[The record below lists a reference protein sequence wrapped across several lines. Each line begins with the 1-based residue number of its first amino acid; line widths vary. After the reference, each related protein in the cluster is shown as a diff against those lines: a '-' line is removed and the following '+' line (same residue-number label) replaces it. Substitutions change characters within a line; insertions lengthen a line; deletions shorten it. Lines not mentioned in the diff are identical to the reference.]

1 MVAGHEMK
9 ARMFRNRI
17 SQAKLAGRLGI
28 SQGGLCA
35 FLQEV
40 RPWREGLEER
50 ALAELGR
57 LEEAERAATEA
68 RDRVLADTT

>member
-9 ARMFRNRI
+9 ARMSRYRI
-17 SQAKLAGRLGI
+17 TQSKLAGRLGI
-28 SQGGLCA
+28 SQAGLCA

-40 RPWREGLEER
+40 RPWPEGLEER